1 MPCSVNLF
9 CCYYLCKQSTYPI
22 DLLNT
27 KCVQSYINF
36 TCIIAERS
44 INKNVLHGIIIQQYT
59 TQLQCMVVSGFF
71 LSVYN
76 RWLLLPMNNS
86 IISKIDPLPDKPI
99 WKKNVDCSN
108 PGILFMLWMILSST
122 DHFLLTFTVLLL
134 LQKYTQM
141 FF

>member
-1 MPCSVNLF
+1 
-9 CCYYLCKQSTYPI
+9 
-22 DLLNT
+22 
-27 KCVQSYINF
+27 
-36 TCIIAERS
+36 
-44 INKNVLHGIIIQQYT
+44 
-59 TQLQCMVVSGFF
+59 
-71 LSVYN
+71 
-76 RWLLLPMNNS
+76 MNNS

-134 LQKYTQM
+134 LQKYIQM